1 VADWRGRPARRLNA
15 GQSRDG
21 FGLLPL
27 FHTLVEERGGER
39 RFDDGSPSPYPSSR
53 AAGRGNVFRPC
64 SPAQSHRSRTQS
76 HPVALSRTQ
85 SHSVAPSRTQ
95 SHQSN
100 PEDAT
105 EANEASLSRSD
116 LASRQFPFVTFCS
129 NLCTPLL
136 YARFSRNFAPTSAAR
151 SSRSHPVKPIGDSQR
166 SSLPVKPVALSQTS
180 RTQSKA
186 GKDGPPGRPRTPR
199 RGVP

>member
-1 VADWRGRPARRLNA
+1 MTAPLPIPLPALRGE
-15 GQSRDG
+15 GTYSG
-21 FGLLPL
+21 
-27 FHTLVEERGGER
+27 
-39 RFDDGSPSPYPSSR
+39 R
-53 AAGRGNVFRPC
+53 AV
-64 SPAQSHRSRTQS
+64 Q
-76 HPVALSRTQ
+76 
-85 SHSVAPSRTQ
+85 PSRTQ

-166 SSLPVKPVALSQTS
+166 SSLPVKPVALSQRLV
-180 RTQSKA
+180 RTA
-186 GKDGPPGRPRTPR
+186 R
-199 RGVP
+199 RAVHGHLGEVSHER